1 MMKKIKW
8 IAFLVILIIGA
19 FSAQIGVFADDDD
32 DDDHKER
39 GYYKEHEQRDYYEED
54 ENDDDDA
61 YQDEED
67 DDYDYEEDGDYQ
79 QSVTTQKGYWNF
91 WMREA
96 VSYQNSELP
105 ITEAKE
111 VTIKINGKDNS
122 IYVIPRD
129 GQLLVAGEKLAELLN
144 IKADFYSKSRI
155 LVLSKNK
162 TELILRAGSNAAY
175 ENKHKTPMPMK
186 AVFIEKSLYIP
197 ISVIA
202 NAMGYRVSWN
212 EAEQSITLENL

>member
-1 MMKKIKW
+1 MKKIKW

-32 DDDHKER
+32 DHKER
-39 GYYKEHEQRDYYEED
+39 GYYEDRGKNYNEDDDDDDYEDEDDDNYYEE
-54 ENDDDDA
+54 E
-61 YQDEED
+61 
-67 DDYDYEEDGDYQ
+67 GDYQ
-79 QSVTTQKGYWNF
+79 QSVPTQKGYWNF

-105 ITEAKE
+105 ITDASE
-111 VTIKINGKDNS
+111 VTIKINGKENS

-162 TELILRAGSNAAY
+162 TELILRSGSNAAY

-197 ISVIA
+197 ISVVA

-212 EAEQSITLENL
+212 EAEQSISLENL

>member
-1 MMKKIKW
+1 MKKIKW
-8 IAFLVILIIGA
+8 IAFVFILIIGA
-19 FSAQIGVFADDDD
+19 FSAQIAVFAD

-39 GYYKEHEQRDYYEED
+39 GYYKDHERDYYEED
-54 ENDDDDA
+54 EDEDDD
-61 YQDEED
+61 YHDEED
-67 DDYDYEEDGDYQ
+67 GDYDYEEDGDYRK
-79 QSVTTQKGYWNF
+79 SVTKQKGYWNF
-91 WMREA
+91 WIREA

-105 ITEAKE
+105 ITDATQVK
-111 VTIKINGKDNS
+111 IKINGKENS

-162 TELILRAGSNAAY
+162 TELILRSGSNAAY

-212 EAEQSITLENL
+212 EVEQSISLENL